1 MDSGIEQR
9 LKEIESDVTRCHK
22 AIKQDFEIEEM
33 RIGHEADTI
42 DAEMK

>member
-9 LKEIESDVTRCHK
+9 LKE
-22 AIKQDFEIEEM
+22 IKQDFEIEEM